1 MDGTTFVGR
10 PLPLLAIVLTG
21 LVSVTVS
28 TPTPVLAAAP
38 HQCVTARVD
47 ASFRLPDGVLYP
59 AGPLTLCE
67 TRAFSPVDNL
77 HKILVDGSSVGM
89 FVSRK
94 RSAESRGLDA
104 PQFLFKH
111 DVEGNLE
118 LVGYTVP
125 KSGRSIAYR
134 LKSHSM
140 TLRASSPPPSGGGT
154 AAPVAAIVATSGT
167 R

>member
-1 MDGTTFVGR
+1 MNGRTFLGGL
-10 PLPLLAIVLTG
+10 LPLLVIVLTS
-21 LVSVTVS
+21 LVALTFS
-28 TPTPVLAAAP
+28 TTTVLAAAP

-47 ASFRLPDGVLYP
+47 APFRLPDGVLYP

-77 HKILVDGSSVGM
+77 HKILVSGSSVGM

-94 RSAESRGLDA
+94 RSAELRGLDS

-111 DVEGNLE
+111 DIDGNLE

-134 LKSHSM
+134 LKSQSA
-140 TLRASSPPPSGGGT
+140 LLQASSLHGSGGGA
-154 AAPVAAIVATSGT
+154 AAPAAAIVAATGT

>member
-1 MDGTTFVGR
+1 MNGTTFVGR
-10 PLPLLAIVLTG
+10 PLPLMVIVLTG
-21 LVSVTVS
+21 LVAVTVS
-28 TPTPVLAAAP
+28 TTTSVLGAAP
-38 HQCVTARVD
+38 HRCVTAHLD
-47 ASFRLPDGVLYP
+47 APFRLPDGVLYP

-77 HKILVDGSSVGM
+77 HKILVDGSSVGI

-94 RSAESRGLDA
+94 RSAELRGLDA

-111 DVEGNLE
+111 DFDGNLL

-134 LKSHSM
+134 LKSQSM
-140 TLRASSPPPSGGGT
+140 SLRASSPLPSGGGT
-154 AAPVAAIVATSGT
+154 TAPVAAIIATTGT
-167 R
+167 P